1 MIADR
6 LLGSFLPVIT
16 VKYIVRLYKRDY
28 IVIQHIVLDND
39 FFDAFNAPVESDP
52 FFLTYCRE
60 FVIADKRFI
69 GKTADND
76 PALLLSLIDNV

>member
-6 LLGSFLPVIT
+6 LLRSFFPVIT
-16 VKYIVRLYKRDY
+16 VKDIVRLYERDD

-39 FFDAFNAPVESDP
+39 FLYTINAPVESDP
-52 FFLTYCRE
+52 FFLAYGRE
-60 FVIADKRFI
+60 FVITDKRFI